1 MIVRVLL
8 SAVLGLL
15 AWVSSESLATEE
27 NEPARCLAISDIHFN
42 PFLHPDLFEALTE
55 QPASE
60 WTRILDSSLTGTVS
74 VYGSDSN
81 YPLMKSAFA
90 AAAEICPQPDLIL
103 YVGDILA
110 HDWRSQYDKLASRSS
125 HDDPAAY
132 RNFTAKTV
140 EFLALEFQR
149 YFPGVPVLPTIGN
162 EDAYCGDYEVQPAG
176 PFLEMFARAWMAL
189 PGEALEPEAFRAQF
203 SRGGYYSAA
212 LPSLP
217 SHRIVVLNSV
227 FFSNQ
232 YENACGSHS
241 DTPGDDEMA
250 WLAAELDSASRASK
264 SVWLVMHIPLG
275 INDYNTLKDE
285 GTGSEPVE
293 FWLPGFSRHFVG
305 LVNKFENTV
314 QVAFSGHT
322 HMDDFRVIEAELT
335 PLVLNKLVPS
345 ISPIFRN
352 NPGFQVYFFDRVDG
366 VIRDYSTYYL
376 SNLFTAGKPTG
387 FGQVEWEREYSF
399 DEAYKVRSLDIS
411 AIVSIARKLRT
422 EPAIQALYTRFY
434 SVSGPPGFD
443 GEALS
448 VYSCAILHM
457 TLEEFEKCQHA
468 NRGPLKKRS
477 NSDSQ

>member
-1 MIVRVLL
+1 
-8 SAVLGLL
+8 LL

-81 YPLMKSAFA
+81 YPLMK
-90 AAAEICPQPDLIL
+90 
-103 YVGDILA
+103 
-110 HDWRSQYDKLASRSS
+110 YDKLASRSS

-212 LPSLP
+212 LPSVP

-232 YENACGSHS
+232 FENACGSHS

-275 INDYNTLKDE
+275 INDYNTVKDE
-285 GTGSEPVE
+285 ETDSEPVE

-352 NPGFQVYFFDRVDG
+352 NPGFQVYFFYPSGSLNFSAPERWRECSVAFPS
-366 VIRDYSTYYL
+366 IRSTGRRAP
-376 SNLFTAGKPTG
+376 S
-387 FGQVEWEREYSF
+387 S
-399 DEAYKVRSLDIS
+399 S
-411 AIVSIARKLRT
+411 APS
-422 EPAIQALYTRFY
+422 
-434 SVSGPPGFD
+434 
-443 GEALS
+443 
-448 VYSCAILHM
+448 
-457 TLEEFEKCQHA
+457 
-468 NRGPLKKRS
+468 
-477 NSDSQ
+477 